1 MEFPFIKKIQKYNG
15 GINGDLIPLEIPLIV
30 NDKIFEIKRIFYIY
44 NTNSNS
50 NRGNHANMN
59 CDEIIIALNGK
70 CKIMLK
76 KKKKDLTYILENA
89 DEYLFIPRKYWI
101 NISEFENGSILLIL
115 CNENNK
121 NKGEVRDY
129 QEFLDHCTNY

>member
-1 MEFPFIKKIQKYNG
+1 
-15 GINGDLIPLEIPLIV
+15 
-30 NDKIFEIKRIFYIY
+30 
-44 NTNSNS
+44 
-50 NRGNHANMN
+50 MN

-76 KKKKDLTYILENA
+76 NRKKDLTYILENA